1 MAKSYYKYFLAL
13 LLFGSNGL
21 LASRIS
27 LSSYEIVLF
36 RTLFGSLLLLAI
48 FLVSQKFTF
57 YKKRPDAIFLAVS
70 GVAMGASWMF
80 LYEAYQQIGIGLSSI
95 LYYCGPVLVMA
106 LSPLLFHESLTV
118 HMGIGFSAVLIGIFL
133 VNGNL
138 FSEGNTI
145 YGVFCGGMSAVTYA
159 VMVICNKRAAR
170 ITGLENAAL
179 QLFTSFLTVAIFV
192 GLKQGYQIAIP
203 GTDWVSLL
211 VLSLFNIGLGCYWYF
226 SSIGQLPVQAVSI
239 CGYLEPL
246 SAVLFSAIFLHETLL
261 PLQIVGAVLI
271 LGGAVFGEWG
281 RSFQNL
287 PKRKQQTQ
295 I

>member
-1 MAKSYYKYFLAL
+1 MKLSFSVRCLAACCCL
-13 LLFGSNGL
+13 RF
-21 LASRIS
+21 
-27 LSSYEIVLF
+27 F
-36 RTLFGSLLLLAI
+36 WC
-48 FLVSQKFTF
+48 QKFTF

-70 GVAMGASWMF
+70 SVAMGASWMF

-192 GLKQGYQIAIP
+192 GLKQGYQIAVP
-203 GTDWVSLL
+203 GTDWVPLL
-211 VLSLFNIGLGCYWYF
+211 VLSLFNTGLGCYWYF
-226 SSIGQLPVQAVSI
+226 SSIGQLPVQTVSI
-239 CGYLEPL
+239 CGYLEPF

-271 LGGAVFGEWG
+271 LSGAVFGEWG

-287 PKRKQQTQ
+287 PKRK
-295 I
+295 

>member
-118 HMGIGFSAVLIGIFL
+118 HMGVGFSAVLIGIFL

-203 GTDWVSLL
+203 GTDWVPLL
-211 VLSLFNIGLGCYWYF
+211 VHSLFNTGLGCYWYF
-226 SSIGQLPVQAVSI
+226 SSIGQLPVQTVSI

-271 LGGAVFGEWG
+271 LSGAVFGEWG

-287 PKRKQQTQ
+287 PKRK
-295 I
+295 